1 MPENVTIVSNTS
13 TEISFN
19 CNVGFNLTSGDL
31 HIECVNNTWEGDIP
45 TCSSKSRNLTCICIF
60 VGNEEMGVDV
70 VVGFTTTYPISA
82 TNIMSLDPTHGDVDS
97 IKHYMIKVNYCF
109 YAVSFNCSHETHT

>member
-19 CNVGFNLTSGDL
+19 CKVGFNLTSGDL

-60 VGNEEMGVDV
+60 VGEMGRWGDGGQCGCYGMV
-70 VVGFTTTYPISA
+70 VKFTATYQC
-82 TNIMSLDPTHGDVDS
+82 H
-97 IKHYMIKVNYCF
+97 
-109 YAVSFNCSHETHT
+109 

>member
-1 MPENVTIVSNTS
+1 VPENVTIVSNTS

-19 CNVGFNLTSGDL
+19 CKVGFNLTSGDL

-60 VGNEEMGVDV
+60 VGNGEMGVNV
-70 VVGFTTTYPISA
+70 VVMVWLLNLQLPIQSVPL
-82 TNIMSLDPTHGDVDS
+82 TL
-97 IKHYMIKVNYCF
+97 
-109 YAVSFNCSHETHT
+109 